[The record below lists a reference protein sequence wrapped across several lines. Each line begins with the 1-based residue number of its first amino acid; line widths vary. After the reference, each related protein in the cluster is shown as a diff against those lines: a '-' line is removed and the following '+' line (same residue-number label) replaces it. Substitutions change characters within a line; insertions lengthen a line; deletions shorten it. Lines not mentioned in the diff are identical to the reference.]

1 MFLEGKKFLPKN
13 PGSAIKQGIALVP
26 EERRTQ
32 GLILKDTIDFNLSLT
47 NLKALRLHKSLFFLN
62 TGKSAAASKAIVEK
76 LAVKTPSINVPVVDL
91 SGGNQQKVVIGKWMN
106 RPMKVIIFDEPSR
119 GVDVGARAEIHT
131 QIRRLAME
139 GASIIVIS
147 SDNEEL
153 PNVCDRGLIKSYGS
167 VTGELKGKEIT
178 KEAILYKSYER
189 VNV

>member
-1 MFLEGKKFLPKN
+1 MFLEGKKFLPKS
-13 PGSAIKQGIALVP
+13 PGAAIKQGIALVP

-47 NLKALRLHKSLFFLN
+47 NLKALRLHKNFFFLN
-62 TGKSAAASKAIVEK
+62 TGKSAAVSKSIVEK
-76 LAVKTPSINVPVVDL
+76 LAVKTPSIHTPVIDL
-91 SGGNQQKVVIGKWMN
+91 RGGNQQKVVNGKWMN
-106 RPMKVIIFDEPSR
+106 RPMNVTIFDEPSR
-119 GVDVGARAEIHT
+119 GVDVGARAEIHAR
-131 QIRRLAME
+131 IRGLAAE

-153 PNVCDRGLIKSYGS
+153 PNVCDRVLIMSYGS

-189 VNV
+189 V